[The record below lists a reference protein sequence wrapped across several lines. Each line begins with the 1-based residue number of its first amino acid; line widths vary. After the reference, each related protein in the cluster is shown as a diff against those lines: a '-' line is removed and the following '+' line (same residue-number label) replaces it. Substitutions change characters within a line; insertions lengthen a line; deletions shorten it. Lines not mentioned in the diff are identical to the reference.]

1 MACATLALWNR
12 TWMSTRG
19 LVLTVLAGIFFV
31 IGLKSSFHGIA
42 LPLDTL
48 VVFGSLA
55 LLGAILFLPVR
66 LPVSVAAVVIAVI
79 TFYHGWYAGHVLRDN
94 TSLPAANAAGMV
106 VLVAFVFYI
115 CFSVAERRASERV
128 AVAVRVCGI
137 GVLVL
142 AVLWRLAEYREWLDS
157 GITSAMAMG
166 LLRVP
171 LLAALLVLAA
181 WLAWPRK
188 RRFQAQPIG
197 GAHGGPV
204 MHWVLIALAFFAL
217 PLGTLSIRNPFFTP
231 RAPTASEAKSIMSA
245 LLSDTYRAFNLTD
258 ENKAFDRLAST
269 ISVDLVADVYLD
281 SRRRLTAG
289 TRQGAEVTVKDVSVM
304 SVEEALRNAGPDNSF
319 TYPCKWVVTA
329 RVKHWQH
336 VHNRQNVYVGDL
348 TLRVEN
354 ERWKI
359 AKLTLKS
366 EERVVLSWQT
376 S

>member
-1 MACATLALWNR
+1 
-12 TWMSTRG
+12 
-19 LVLTVLAGIFFV
+19 
-31 IGLKSSFHGIA
+31 
-42 LPLDTL
+42 
-48 VVFGSLA
+48 
-55 LLGAILFLPVR
+55 
-66 LPVSVAAVVIAVI
+66 
-79 TFYHGWYAGHVLRDN
+79 
-94 TSLPAANAAGMV
+94 MV
-106 VLVAFVFYI
+106 VLVAFVFYM
-115 CFSVAERRASERV
+115 CFSVGERRAGGGV

-137 GVLVL
+137 GVVVL

-157 GITSAMAMG
+157 AITSAMAMG

-197 GAHGGPV
+197 GARGGPV
-204 MHWVLIALAFFAL
+204 MHWVLIALAFFVL
-217 PLGTLSIRNPFFTP
+217 PLGTFSIRNPFFTS
-231 RAPTASEAKSIMSA
+231 RAPTASEARRIMSA
-245 LLSDTYRAFNLTD
+245 LLSDTYQAFNLKD
-258 ENKAFDRLAST
+258 ENEAFDRLARN
-269 ISVDLVADVYLD
+269 ISINLVADVYLD

-304 SVEEALRNAGPDNSF
+304 SVDEALRNSGTDNSF
-319 TYPCKWVVTA
+319 TFPCKWIVTA

-336 VHNRQNVYVGDL
+336 IHNRQNVYVGDL

-354 ERWKI
+354 DRWKI